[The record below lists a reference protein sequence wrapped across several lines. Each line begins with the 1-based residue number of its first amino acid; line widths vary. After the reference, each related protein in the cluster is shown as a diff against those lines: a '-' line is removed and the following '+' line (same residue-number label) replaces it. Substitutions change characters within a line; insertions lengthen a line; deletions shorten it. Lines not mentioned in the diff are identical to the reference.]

1 MEALNLLLQQYN
13 CVVELIRL
21 PLFPAAWD
29 SCFFFLRKAAGVL
42 PSALREETKKIGVG
56 FL

>member
-29 SCFFFLRKAAGVL
+29 SCFFLRKAAGVL